1 MSSKKQTPSRS
12 GYIMLFLVT
21 LLYGFLFLTQ
31 EEKALSAL
39 DASLSALKTIL
50 PILAVVFVLMFLLG
64 YFLDEKKIA
73 KHLGDDSGI
82 KGWSIALFGGVLS
95 HGPGYIWYPML
106 QELRTKG
113 AKDGLLIAFLY
124 ARSIKLPWIPLM
136 IGYFGVAFTLVLT
149 VYVLIGAILQG
160 VIMTQLNKGESHE

>member
-1 MSSKKQTPSRS
+1 
-12 GYIMLFLVT
+12 MLFLVT

-82 KGWSIALFGGVLS
+82 KGWFIALFGGVLS